1 MTQPKNN
8 YILSSRPQTLGKD
21 FKLLK
26 MLDLEKQI
34 FNQIE
39 KSKSILLI
47 FPADGSGDAIAAT
60 LALFLF
66 LKNSGR
72 EVDMASSLIL
82 EKNNPLSFL
91 PNFNEIKNNLNNLRR
106 FIVSLDISQAKV
118 SQIKYTV
125 ENNLLNFI
133 ISPSEGWFKAEDVK
147 SRAGEFKYD
156 LIIALGSPD
165 LESLGKI
172 YDQNV
177 EFFYKTTIIN
187 IDQQSANE
195 EYGQINF
202 IDLNAVAL
210 SEILFYL
217 FKNYK
222 PELITEDLAT
232 CLLAGI
238 INKTKN
244 FKTANLT
251 PRTLLTTSQLIDLG
265 ARREEIVSKLYR
277 SRDLNT
283 LKLWGKILNNLKE
296 GAAGQLIWSELRM
309 ADFLETGT
317 TENNLG
323 DIVDELIINVPT
335 AKIVAL
341 LQEKESLKTKLTIYS
356 LKNINALDFIKDYQP
371 TGTIKIA
378 KVYLP
383 LNLESA
389 VKELI
394 PKLQDK
400 LDKLVL

>member
-1 MTQPKNN
+1 
-8 YILSSRPQTLGKD
+8 
-21 FKLLK
+21 

-39 KSKSILLI
+39 KSKNILLI
-47 FPADGSGDAIAAT
+47 FPADWNGDAVAAT

-66 LKNSGR
+66 LKRAGY
-72 EVDMASSLIL
+72 EVDMASSSVR
-82 EKNNPLSFL
+82 EKNNPLNFL
-91 PNFNEIKNNLNNLRR
+91 PAFNEIKDNLINLRR

-147 SRAGEFKYD
+147 SRAGEFKYN
-156 LIIALGSPD
+156 LIITLGSPD

-187 IDQQSANE
+187 IDHQSANE

-202 IDLNAVAL
+202 IDLNAVAI

-217 FKNYK
+217 LKNYK

-251 PRTLLTTSQLIDLG
+251 PRTLLTTSQLINLG
-265 ARREEIVSKLYR
+265 AHREEIVSKLYR

-296 GAAGQLIWSELRM
+296 GLNGQLIWSELKM
-309 ADFLETGT
+309 ADLLETGA

-335 AKIVAL
+335 AKIVAIF
-341 LQEKESLKTKLTIYS
+341 QEKEPLKTKLTIYS
-356 LKNINALDFIKDYQP
+356 LKNINALDFIKEYQP
-371 TGTIKIA
+371 AGNVKISETYFA
-378 KVYLP
+378 LD
-383 LNLESA
+383 LESTT
-389 VKELI
+389 KEI
-394 PKLQDK
+394 VPKLQNK
-400 LDKLVL
+400 LDKLV